1 MDRQYSRFFG
11 SSLLATNPTPFV
23 RNRLAASMLARNV
36 RRTKFVT
43 INLDADRLPKLK
55 AELSAIKMWDSDY
68 YNTKVHHKMD
78 DDSFLA
84 RQDRR
89 EDDETY
95 NTRTS
100 FGLQRSTTL
109 GFYLLL

>member
-1 MDRQYSRFFG
+1 MDRQWSRSFG
-11 SSLLATNPTPFV
+11 SSFFATNPTPFV
-23 RNRLAASMLARNV
+23 RNRLAASMLAKKV

-55 AELSAIKMWDSDY
+55 AELSAIEMWDSDY
-68 YNTKVHHKMD
+68 YNAKVHHKID

-89 EDDETY
+89 EEVWSEILRII
-95 NTRTS
+95 NANPHA
-100 FGLQRSTTL
+100 FG
-109 GFYLLL
+109 